1 VVFFFFFF
9 LTHEETTGS
18 KKMIAIV
25 GGGVAGLYVGWQ
37 LGSKAM
43 VLESRGKVGGRCRT
57 RYTKDGK
64 TVLYETGPWR
74 FHESHNRLKR
84 LMVRMGLDSVPSTS
98 VAKKD
103 YETPPDSHGDLS
115 SWDAAAKSKGAPA
128 ARRADV
134 ASGYEG
140 MLAATNVVNVY
151 HAQRHAGGKYFAI
164 RTGFSS
170 LIDALKSAAEKRG
183 CRVYTKSRV
192 VDVRRV
198 KSGYVLKCSNGQTYR
213 AARVICCV
221 PPHAAMQWS
230 ISQRWLLAQ
239 VHSVSTIPLCHVY
252 AQYTHAPPPT
262 KKTATSGILAQTIPG
277 DYGNGWFQAS
287 YSAGQTAHFWNRV
300 ALQGKLVPTLEKEL
314 AALYGYSRKLSGAKA
329 HHWPHAVHFWRPAF
343 GIRKSVRDLVRR
355 CVVPHPVA
363 LPGFFW
369 CGEAFSSVQ
378 GWVEGALQTADM
390 VLRRLR
396 HTTQPWNPAH
406 NCVPRPPKGW
416 RKTCLVVDG
425 RVIDVSN
432 FRKVHPGS
440 EQAIAKFVGKDAST
454 VFRDIGHSEHA
465 WAHLFS
471 LQIGW
476 TKHTGK

>member
-1 VVFFFFFF
+1 
-9 LTHEETTGS
+9 
-18 KKMIAIV
+18 MIAII
-25 GGGVAGLYVGWQ
+25 GGGVAGLYAGMQ
-37 LGSKAM
+37 LGDKAV
-43 VLESRGKVGGRCRT
+43 VLESRRKVGGRCRT

-84 LMVRMGLDSVPSTS
+84 LVKRMGLVSVPSTT

-103 YETPPDSHGDLS
+103 RDETPPDSRGDLS
-115 SWDAAAKSKGAPA
+115 SWDAVAKSKGAPA

-134 ASGYEG
+134 MSGYEG

-151 HAQRHAGGKYFAI
+151 HAQRHAGGTYSAI
-164 RTGFSS
+164 STGFSS
-170 LIDALKSAAEKRG
+170 LIDALKSAAEERG
-183 CRVYTKSRV
+183 CRVHTKSRV

-198 KSGYVLKCSNGQTYR
+198 KSGYTLKCSNGKTYR

-230 ISQRWLLAQ
+230 ISQQWLLAQ
-239 VHSVSTIPLCHVY
+239 LHSVSTIPLCHVY
-252 AQYTHAPPPT
+252 ARYADAPPPT
-262 KKTATSGILAQTIPG
+262 KKTMTSGLLAQTIPG

-300 ALQGKLVPTLEKEL
+300 ALQGTLVPTLEKEL
-314 AALYGYSRKLSGAKA
+314 GKKLSDAKA

-378 GWVEGALQTADM
+378 GWVEGALQTTDM
-390 VLRRLR
+390 VLRRLGR
-396 HTTQPWNPAH
+396 TNNP
-406 NCVPRPPKGW
+406 VPRAPKGW
-416 RKTCLVVDG
+416 RNSCLVVDG
-425 RVIDVSN
+425 RVIDVSK
-432 FRKVHPGS
+432 FRRVHPGS
-440 EQAIAKFVGKDAST
+440 EQAIAMFVGKDAST

-471 LQIGW
+471 LQVGW
-476 TKHTGK
+476 ERG